1 MRNVQMKKLSC
12 RNVENHCENCTD
24 IHRKSENLKREVR
37 NFQIP
42 QWDGKKT

>member
-12 RNVENHCENCTD
+12 RNVEHHCENCTD
-24 IHRKSENLKREVR
+24 IQKSENLKSEVR
-37 NFQIP
+37 NFQFP